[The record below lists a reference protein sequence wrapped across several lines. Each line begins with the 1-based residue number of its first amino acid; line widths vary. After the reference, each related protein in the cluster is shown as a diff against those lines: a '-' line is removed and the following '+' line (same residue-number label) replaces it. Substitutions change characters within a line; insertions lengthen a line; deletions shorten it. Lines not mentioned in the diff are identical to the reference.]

1 MATDLLIPVRRLA
14 PAAGRFRFSATA
26 VLASPSTDDLVPL
39 GQLTADLAAL
49 GVRTRIDRST
59 LGPAALRIRRE
70 VSIAGAEAYRL
81 TIAPHGI
88 EILASAAGGAYYA
101 IQTLRELLAIHGRTL
116 PACRIDDS
124 PDFARRGVYLDCS
137 RGKVPRVET
146 LKALVERLA
155 RWKIN
160 ELQLYVEN
168 VFTWR
173 RHPAIG
179 RGYSPFTPEELL
191 AVQDHCRRHHVRL
204 VGSLASFGHVEKIL
218 ALPQYAHLGEMA
230 GFRGLPGGMTLCPS
244 DPGSLRLVEE
254 LYEEFVPL
262 FEAQDFNVCCDE
274 TWELGKGR
282 SRRRAERIG
291 VGRVYLEFLKKIR
304 RLCAR
309 HGKRMNAWADI
320 VLDHP
325 EVLGDVPRDIVML
338 NWDYRDPGTRI
349 SRTHEITDAGLAC
362 MVCPGTN
369 SWNSHGCRLDLGMR
383 NIRRF
388 AGQGLACG
396 AEGLL
401 NTDWGDN
408 GHRNGLAVSLHNY
421 AYGAAH
427 SWNHR
432 GVRDEGFTERFR
444 SHTFGVASRGMAQA
458 IRTLGRAHEALGLP
472 DANDTLLYSVLVG
485 PVREFRNPED
495 RRTKLLAAVKYAS
508 LANHREALQA
518 LRWPQAAR
526 GAEPLLRTAL
536 EEFAAATR
544 LDAAACL
551 RAGVLKRII
560 EGGWPPAAALRELAA
575 ETEAAARELARVWL
589 LGNKP
594 SRLRDN
600 LTAMRRTASE
610 CRRLARL

>member
-1 MATDLLIPVRRLA
+1 
-14 PAAGRFRFSATA
+14 
-26 VLASPSTDDLVPL
+26 
-39 GQLTADLAAL
+39 
-49 GVRTRIDRST
+49 
-59 LGPAALRIRRE
+59 
-70 VSIAGAEAYRL
+70 
-81 TIAPHGI
+81 
-88 EILASAAGGAYYA
+88 
-101 IQTLRELLAIHGRTL
+101 
-116 PACRIDDS
+116 
-124 PDFARRGVYLDCS
+124 
-137 RGKVPRVET
+137 
-146 LKALVERLA
+146 
-155 RWKIN
+155 
-160 ELQLYVEN
+160 
-168 VFTWR
+168 
-173 RHPAIG
+173 
-179 RGYSPFTPEELL
+179 
-191 AVQDHCRRHHVRL
+191 
-204 VGSLASFGHVEKIL
+204 
-218 ALPQYAHLGEMA
+218 
-230 GFRGLPGGMTLCPS
+230 
-244 DPGSLRLVEE
+244 
-254 LYEEFVPL
+254 
-262 FEAQDFNVCCDE
+262 
-274 TWELGKGR
+274 R

-291 VGRVYLEFLKKIR
+291 LGRVYLEFLKKIH
-304 RLCAR
+304 RLCRR

-362 MVCPGTN
+362 VVCPGTN

-427 SWNHR
+427 SWSHR
-432 GVRDEGFTERFR
+432 GVRDEGFTERFC
-444 SHTFGVASRGMAQA
+444 SHTFGASSCGMPEA
-458 IRTLGRAHEALGLP
+458 IRTLGGAHEALGLP
-472 DANDTLLYSVLVG
+472 DANDTLLYSVFFG
-485 PVREFRNPED
+485 PMREFRNPED
-495 RRTKLLAAVKYAS
+495 RRVKLLAAVKAAS
-508 LANHREALQA
+508 LAKHREALQA
-518 LRWPQAAR
+518 LRWPRPAQV
-526 GAEPLLRTAL
+526 AEPLLRTAL
-536 EEFAAATR
+536 EEFAVATH

-600 LTAMRRTASE
+600 LAAMRRTASE